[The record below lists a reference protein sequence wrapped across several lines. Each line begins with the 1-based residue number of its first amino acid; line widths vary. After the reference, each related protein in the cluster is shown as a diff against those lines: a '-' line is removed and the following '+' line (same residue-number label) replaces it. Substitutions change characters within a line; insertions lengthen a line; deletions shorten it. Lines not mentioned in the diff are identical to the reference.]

1 MKRVWKRSGYITVAL
16 ICACL
21 CTILSGINCFAMV
34 ADTLNLKG
42 EISTGT
48 VKCQSEFT
56 SVDKLSVKPGDVLN
70 NSFKIKNIGTVPS
83 ICRVRVEKC
92 FKNLNS
98 DSVDDSLD
106 SNKVIINYNYDSWS
120 ELNGYLYY
128 KKPIFVNTYSDSLF
142 DTILYDGS
150 ADNSYKNKE
159 VNITITTE
167 VVQAVGN
174 GFEYFGIK
182 PEDIDYQGDIEKG
195 SVVSSSIELKDSG
208 FEFNDDAKNTFK
220 GFSNISANESRSQII
235 NVVNTSSNES
245 TMYMSVN
252 NILDDKKVLD
262 SIRVNMLLDGSSI
275 YSGTFEGL
283 KDISL
288 GSFKQ
293 GERKEL
299 QLRVSSSSGINNDV
313 ADSKAVL
320 DWSISANI
328 KEKGIS
334 TSDETNK
341 EYDIQTPIKTG
352 MDVGLFTLLFLI
364 MLTSGAL
371 VIILIRKGY
380 NEKVK

>member
-1 MKRVWKRSGYITVAL
+1 
-16 ICACL
+16 
-21 CTILSGINCFAMV
+21 MV

-42 EISTGT
+42 EVSTGI
-48 VKCQSEFT
+48 VKCHSEFT
-56 SVDKLSVKPGDVLN
+56 SVDKLVVKPGDTLN

-106 SNKVIINYNYDSWS
+106 TDKIVINYNYDSWS
-120 ELNGYLYY
+120 ELNGYFYY

-150 ADNSYKNKE
+150 AGNSYKNKE
-159 VNITITTE
+159 VDITITTD

-174 GFEYFGIK
+174 GFDYFDIK
-182 PEDIDYQGDIEKG
+182 PEDIDYQGDIEKS
-195 SVVSSSIELKDSG
+195 SVISSSIELKDNG
-208 FEFNDDAKNTFK
+208 FEFNGDTKNTFK

-235 NVVNTSSNES
+235 NVSNTSSNKS
-245 TMYMSVN
+245 TIYMSVN
-252 NILDDKKVLD
+252 NIFDEKKVLGN
-262 SIRVNMLLDGSSI
+262 IKVNMLLDGSSI
-275 YSGTFEGL
+275 YSGNFEGL
-283 KDISL
+283 KNISL
-288 GSFKQ
+288 GNFKQ
-293 GERKEL
+293 GESKEL
-299 QLRVSSSSGINNDV
+299 QIRISSSNDIDNDV

-320 DWSISANI
+320 DWCLSANI
-328 KEKGIS
+328 EEKGIS

-352 MDVGLFTLLFLI
+352 MDIGLFTLFFLI
-364 MLTSGAL
+364 MLTSSAL